1 MLKIHSRSN
10 ASGLGQIIGIYS
22 KFIYIADQ
30 DSFMIFCAGIRSDN
44 FVSRFYLIIL
54 ISELIKL
61 QGSL

>member
-44 FVSRFYLIIL
+44 FVSGFYLIIL
-54 ISELIKL
+54 IWR
-61 QGSL
+61 